1 MYTSFNPALKKNHLK
16 DEVTISFAGKW
27 SDFEEL
33 CENEPQGRI
42 SFLHNVIT
50 IMSPSFNHEAIAEI
64 LGDLVKIYCD
74 SRNLVYYSMGST
86 TITNKPNAAK
96 QPDASF
102 SFKERKEIPDLAI
115 EVIFTSGGLDDLE
128 KYRWLRVKEVWMWKN
143 QELTFYCLNEQNVY
157 EESSQSYSLPS
168 VYASNLVDFANRALR
183 ETPLTIKRDFLA
195 RLNDEN

>member
-1 MYTSFNPALKKNHLK
+1 MYTLLNPALVSNHLR
-16 DEVTISFAGKW
+16 DGVTVSFAGKW
-27 SDFEEL
+27 SDFEDL
-33 CENEPQGRI
+33 CAQQSQGRI

-50 IMSPSFNHEAIAEI
+50 IMSPSFDHEAIAEI

-74 SRNLVYYSMGST
+74 SKNLVYYSMGST
-86 TITNKPNAAK
+86 TITNKPNAGK

-102 SFKERKEIPDLAI
+102 SFQERKEIPDLAI

-128 KYRWLRVKEVWMWKN
+128 KYRWLGVTEVWMWKN
-143 QELTFYCLNEQNVY
+143 QELTFYWLNKQNVY
-157 EESSQSYSLPS
+157 EKRSQSYFLTS
-168 VYASNLVDFANRALR
+168 VFASYLVVFANRALR